1 MLSLNIP
8 LEIIE
13 MIRKA
18 FGDNAVS
25 AVQGKVWHKHFK
37 DGQESVQSDQH
48 SGEPARSRTVRM
60 LNVYWLQ
67 STEIGS

>member
-1 MLSLNIP
+1 
-8 LEIIE
+8 

-37 DGQESVQSDQH
+37 DGKKSVESDPCSGWPATSRASENVECVQ
-48 SGEPARSRTVRM
+48 PA
-60 LNVYWLQ
+60 NNKD
-67 STEIGS
+67 